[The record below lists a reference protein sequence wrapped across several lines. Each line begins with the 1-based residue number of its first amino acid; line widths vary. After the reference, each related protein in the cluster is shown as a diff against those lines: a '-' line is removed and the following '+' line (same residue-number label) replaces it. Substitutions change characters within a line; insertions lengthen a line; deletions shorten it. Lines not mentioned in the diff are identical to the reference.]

1 LFDRPII
8 SRIYLLDSTTKA
20 IHVRS
25 TTIVKEAVADLNH
38 KFQLTAAHGFG
49 LFEVNHEA
57 DNSILPLAQ
66 NEYLCD
72 YISSWEKAAGARP
85 LEECFKFLYKKK
97 LFILDAKDDIQLAHS
112 NVHMLIFNLIF
123 HQLLY
128 DVRNSKLP
136 VSYEDSYYLA
146 ALQLQIKFGNYD
158 KKNKPINKNNMQS
171 VVPKHI
177 RAANATFNPDEW
189 LILMEKDHEKLANVD
204 ATQCKILFIKRIQTH
219 PLYGATIF
227 NVTTKG
233 PKVVIGKTWLAI
245 SRRGV
250 SIWDAYAKEPKFSWT
265 FDQIG
270 DGGPSKDGFW
280 IRTGNVLKPEKYVF
294 QGNESPYIMDIYN
307 AMKEAYES
315 TQTATFVG

>member
-1 LFDRPII
+1 V

-25 TTIVKEAVADLNH
+25 TTTVKEAVNDLNS

-66 NEYLCD
+66 NDYLCD
-72 YISSWEKAAGARP
+72 YLAAWEKAAGARP
-85 LEECFKFLYKKK
+85 QEECFKFLYKKK
-97 LFILDAKDDIQLAHS
+97 LFILDPKDDIQLAS
-112 NVHMLIFNLIF
+112 NPTHLIIFNLIF

-136 VSYEDSYYLA
+136 VSMEDSYYLA
-146 ALQLQIKFGNYD
+146 ALQLQIKFGNFD
-158 KKNKPINKNNMQS
+158 KKNKPINKNNVQS

-177 RAANATFNPDEW
+177 RAANFNAEEW
-189 LILMEKDHEKLANVD
+189 IALMEKEHEKLTNVD
-204 ATQCKILFIKRIQTH
+204 IVKCKILFIQRIQNL
-219 PLYGATIF
+219 PLYGAAIF
-227 NVTTKG
+227 NVNTKG

-245 SRRGV
+245 TKKGV
-250 SIWDAYAKEPKFSWT
+250 SIWDPYAKEPKFSWT

-294 QGNESPYIMDIYN
+294 QGPESGFIMDVYN
-307 AMKEAYES
+307 ALKEAYES
-315 TQTATFVG
+315 TQSATFQG